1 MPTNTP
7 LYADVI
13 LPLAIEDAFTYAV
26 PEEFSETVQV
36 GIRVVVPLGAR
47 KYYTGI
53 VYRLHREKPDAK
65 RIRNIVSV
73 TDESPVVNATQ
84 IRFWEWLAGYY
95 MCGIGEVMKAAIPA
109 ALKSAGYTDAIQESY
124 SIRTET
130 HLFLNES
137 LTTEEAINAACDS
150 LKRAKGQYNAL
161 IRLIDLL
168 RPEDTPHRSSY
179 PKARF
184 INGGHGSAIVL
195 KELQKKGFIRT
206 VELEIS
212 RYDTSETN
220 VSPLPDLTGS
230 QQTAIEEIRTH
241 FNADKTTLLH
251 GVTGSGKT
259 EIYIHLIQ
267 EALDAGQDALYLL
280 PEIALTTQLIER
292 LQTYFG
298 NRVVVYH
305 SRFNDNMRAE
315 CYLNVLKTDRQPML
329 VLGVRSSLLLPHHN
343 LGLIIVDE
351 EHETSY
357 KQQDPNPRYQA
368 RDAAI
373 VLAGMNDGNV
383 LLGSATPSIESYY
396 NGVSGKYGLVS
407 LTERYGGAK
416 LPQVIVADM
425 ARAAKRGEKIS
436 HFSRLLLNEI
446 ERVLAA
452 GEQVIL
458 FQNRRGFSPY
468 IECGACSAIPTC
480 PNCNVSLTYH
490 KQDGSLV
497 CHYCGHTIPKLNV
510 CPDCGSEDLQTRG
523 FGTEKIE
530 EELAGIFPEARI
542 ARLDLDATRSA
553 RNYSRIIS
561 AFDAG
566 RIDILVGTQ
575 MVTKGF
581 DFDRVTLVGVLNAD
595 NLLNYP
601 DFRASERGFQ
611 LMMQVAGRAGRRQT
625 EGKVIIQTFQPDHPV
640 LAQVKAGDY
649 DAMFRSQ
656 LAERQR
662 FFYPPYC
669 RLIRFTLKHT
679 NKATLNEASNVFHI
693 SMRKIFGRRLLG
705 PETPLVDKV
714 RNEHLCTFLLKVERE
729 KSFAEAKSLAQ
740 KVIYQLTGHPGW
752 GALTVVADVDP
763 Q

>member
-1 MPTNTP
+1 MK
-7 LYADVI
+7 YADII
-13 LPLAIEDAFTYAV
+13 LPLAIENTFTYAV
-26 PEEFSETVQV
+26 PEELSGSVQV
-36 GIRVVVPLGAR
+36 GVRAVVPLGAR

-53 VYRLHREKPDAK
+53 IYRLHNEKPDAK

-73 TDESPVVNATQ
+73 TDAAPVVNETQ
-84 IRFWEWLAGYY
+84 LRFWEWLAGYY

-124 SIRTET
+124 SVRTET
-130 HLFLNES
+130 HISLHES
-137 LTTEEAINAACDS
+137 LSTEEAVNAACDT
-150 LKRAKGQYNAL
+150 LKRAKGQYSAL
-161 IRLIDLL
+161 IRLVDLL
-168 RPEDTPHRSSY
+168 RPEDAPHRTSY

-184 INGGHGSAIVL
+184 VNGGHGSAVVL
-195 KELQKKGFIRT
+195 KGLREKGFIRMT
-206 VELEIS
+206 EVEIS
-212 RYDTSETN
+212 RYDTSETATA
-220 VSPLPDLTGS
+220 PLPDLTVN
-230 QQTAIEEIRTH
+230 QQEAIDGIRKH
-241 FNADKTTLLH
+241 FASEKTTLLH

-267 EALDAGQDALYLL
+267 EALDAGRDALYLL

-315 CYLNVLKTDRQPML
+315 CYLNVLKTDRPPML
-329 VLGVRSSLLLPHHN
+329 ILGVRSSLLLPHHD
-343 LGLIIVDE
+343 LGLVIVDE

-373 VLAGMNDGNV
+373 VLAGMNGGQI
-383 LLGSATPSIESYY
+383 LLGSATPSVESYY

-407 LTERYGGAK
+407 LAERYGGAK
-416 LPQVIVADM
+416 LPQVIVTDM

-497 CHYCGHTIPKLNV
+497 CHYCGHTTPKPSV
-510 CPDCGSEDLQTRG
+510 CPECGSEDLQTRG

-530 EELAGIFPEARI
+530 EELAAIFPDARI
-542 ARLDLDATRSA
+542 TRLDLDATRSA

-611 LMMQVAGRAGRRQT
+611 LMMQVAGRAGRRLT

-640 LAQVKAGDY
+640 LAQVRAGDY
-649 DAMFRSQ
+649 EAMFRSQ

-679 NKATLNEASNVFHI
+679 NKAVLNEAVKVFHTA
-693 SMRKIFGRRLLG
+693 MRQVFGRRLLG
-705 PETPLVDKV
+705 PEVPLVDKV

-729 KSFAEAKSLAQ
+729 KSFAEAKGLARQ
-740 KVIYQLTGHPGW
+740 VVRRLTEHPGW